1 MTVRAIPQRVNRP
14 HRRITALLVA
24 TALIMPL
31 APVVLIAGA
40 ATASAETKVAAYRDP
55 RLPVDQRVRDLLGR
69 MTLEDKVGQM
79 TQAERGA
86 ATGDPALITDLRLG
100 SVLSGGG
107 SVPTPNTPQAWADM
121 VDRFQAQALRTPLG
135 IPILYGVDAVH
146 GHGNVYGATIFPHNI
161 GLGATRDPGM
171 VQRVEAITAQEV
183 RATGIPWDF
192 APCICVTRDARWGRS
207 YESFGEDP
215 LLVSAMG
222 TAAVAGLQGTRQRDL
237 DRNEK
242 VLATVKHFAGD
253 GDTEYGTSIGDYKID
268 QGVTITNRWDF
279 NRIDLTPYWPAIR
292 IADAGSA
299 MPSFSSVDWTED
311 GVGNPIKMHQN
322 QELISGVLK
331 DKMGLDGFV
340 ISDWEGIHQLPGDYA
355 DQVRLG
361 VNAGIDMFMEPN
373 TARNFV
379 STLIDQ
385 VKAGNVPQARIDDAV
400 TRILT
405 KKFQLGLFEH
415 PYANRAHLHEI
426 GSAAHRAVARQAVA
440 ESQVL
445 LKNSGNAL
453 PLRRNANI
461 YVAGR
466 NADDVGNQSGG
477 WTLTWQGFSE
487 HNPGGA
493 LQQPGTSI
501 LGGIREVAPQA
512 QVTYSIDGTAPT
524 NGADVAV
531 VAVGETPYSEGFGD
545 VGGPEWA
552 YDPADKGVPRE
563 EKSLELQLQDRETVQ
578 RVCTQ
583 VQTCVVLVVSGRPQ
597 IVTDL
602 LGNVD
607 ALVASWLPGTEGAGV
622 ADVLFGRQGFT
633 GKLPVSWPRTA
644 AQEPIN
650 IGDPNYDPLYRYGFG
665 LRTQPSR

>member
-1 MTVRAIPQRVNRP
+1 
-14 HRRITALLVA
+14 
-24 TALIMPL
+24 
-31 APVVLIAGA
+31 
-40 ATASAETKVAAYRDP
+40 
-55 RLPVDQRVRDLLGR
+55 
-69 MTLEDKVGQM
+69 MTLEEKVGQM

-86 ATGDPALITDLRLG
+86 ATGDPGLITDLRLG

-107 SVPTPNTPQAWADM
+107 SVPTPNMPRAWAKM
-121 VDRFQAQALRTPLG
+121 VDGFQQEALSTRLG
-135 IPILYGVDAVH
+135 IPIIYGVDAVH

-161 GLGATRDPGM
+161 GLGATRDPGWSSGS
-171 VQRVEAITAQEV
+171 RRSPPRRS

-215 LLVSAMG
+215 LLVSVMG
-222 TAAVAGLQGTRQRDL
+222 TAAVVGLQGTRQREL
-237 DRNEK
+237 DRNEQ

-253 GDTEYGTSIGDYKID
+253 GDTEYGTRPSATTRSTRASRSPTGRISTGSTWRRTGRRSERRRRQRDALVLQRRLDRGRRRQPD
-268 QGVTITNRWDF
+268 QDAPEPGT
-279 NRIDLTPYWPAIR
+279 DLRRAQ
-292 IADAGSA
+292 GQ
-299 MPSFSSVDWTED
+299 D
-311 GVGNPIKMHQN
+311 GARR
-322 QELISGVLK
+322 LR
-331 DKMGLDGFV
+331 
-340 ISDWEGIHQLPGDYA
+340 
-355 DQVRLG
+355 DQRLG
-361 VNAGIDMFMEPN
+361 GHPS
-373 TARNFV
+373 ARPATTPTRCGWASTPASTCSWNRTPRR
-379 STLIDQ
+379 SSSATLIGRGEGRD
-385 VKAGNVPQARIDDAV
+385 GCHQARIDDAV

-415 PYANRAHLHEI
+415 PFADRAHLDEI

-445 LKNSGNAL
+445 LKNAGNAL

-466 NADDVGNQSGG
+466 NADDIGNQSGG

-487 HNPGGA
+487 HNPGRVP
-493 LQQPGTSI
+493 QQPGTTI
-501 LGGIREVAPQA
+501 LDGIRQVAPQA
-512 QVTYSIDGTAPT
+512 RVTYSADGTAPT
-524 NGADVAV
+524 DGADVAV

-545 VGGPEWA
+545 VGGPGMVLRPRGQRRAEGGEVA
-552 YDPADKGVPRE
+552 RTAAAGPARPCSGSAPR
-563 EKSLELQLQDRETVQ
+563 
-578 RVCTQ
+578 CT
-583 VQTCVVLVVSGRPQ
+583 TCVVLVVSGRPQ

-650 IGDPNYDPLYRYGFG
+650 IGDSNYDPLYRYGFG